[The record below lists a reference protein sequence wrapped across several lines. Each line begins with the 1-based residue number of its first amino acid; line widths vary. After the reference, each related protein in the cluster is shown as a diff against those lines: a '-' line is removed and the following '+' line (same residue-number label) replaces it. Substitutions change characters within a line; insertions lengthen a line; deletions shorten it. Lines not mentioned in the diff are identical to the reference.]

1 MIPARPW
8 GALEVC
14 VARSKLFWT
23 LAVSAILVASAVAFR
38 AITGDCPLHCAMTH
52 LQGSAPEAGQ
62 TP

>member
-1 MIPARPW
+1 M
-8 GALEVC
+8 
-14 VARSKLFWT
+14 ARSKLFWT